1 MLDEPL
7 LGVSLARLFPD
18 LFSMPR
24 PITTP
29 DVPVIV
35 AASVLS
41 IYDAPMLPIVK
52 VGDSPTIMKDGVE
65 LFQAIGS
72 QPIIRLLT
80 ATRPS
85 EYYKILWK
93 SCETTSIWIGSLGF
107 DDTLD
112 KLLRVFEL
120 TGFGD
125 AKVDA
130 PPSPPAL
137 VTLTEVASL
146 YRERKLK
153 CQLSVKDVASPAVFV
168 DPETPLVEA
177 MNTMCEKKIRRLFL
191 SGKAGRFVSDRN
203 ILAFLFSPKGLK
215 IARDSPDFWTDLRI
229 SEMDS
234 KTARPISP
242 DAKVEDVGRML
253 EAGRDVFM
261 LSDELSL
268 VSRWDLVMKPWKA
281 GKLRL
286 SV

>member
-1 MLDEPL
+1 
-7 LGVSLARLFPD
+7 
-18 LFSMPR
+18 MPR
-24 PITTP
+24 PITTL

-35 AASVLS
+35 AASILS

-65 LFQAIGS
+65 LFQAIGG

-93 SCETTSIWIGSLGF
+93 SCETTSIWIGSLGY

-112 KLLRVFEL
+112 SLLRVFEM

-130 PPSPPAL
+130 PPSLPAL
-137 VTLTEVASL
+137 VTLTEVVSL
-146 YRERKLK
+146 YRERKLR
-153 CQLSVKDVASPAVFV
+153 CQLGVNEIASQAVFV
-168 DPETPLVEA
+168 DPEMPLVEA
-177 MNTMCEKKIRRLFL
+177 MNMMCEKKIRRLFL
-191 SGKAGRFVSDRN
+191 SGKASRYVSDRH
-203 ILAFLFSPKGLK
+203 ILAFLFSPTGLK
-215 IARDSPDFWTDLRI
+215 IARDSPDFWTDLKLSAI
-229 SEMDS
+229 ES
-234 KTARPISP
+234 KAARPVSP
-242 DAKVEDVGRML
+242 DAKVEDVGRMV

-261 LSDELSL
+261 LSDGLSL

-286 SV
+286 SF